1 LTEADEGEIA
11 MTAGDLVAHLGDAVL
26 ELTAMR
32 RVASSSNSNS
42 SSRDS

>member
-1 LTEADEGEIA
+1 

-32 RVASSSNSNS
+32 RVASGSNGGG
-42 SSRDS
+42 RDRD